1 MKQIKV
7 NLPAHDAVKSMV
19 LRLCVPM
26 PVPGA
31 PQWYGAGKIVAE
43 PGSGKT
49 AVADQLEQ
57 GLTGKRIIITPCT
70 SVHRPTSFLR
80 ELLQNL
86 GCEEKRN
93 DGQYL
98 MRRVGSVLYQPEHY
112 NVGTAK
118 TVLWF
123 DDIQELIYGDKSCL
137 PLIKSIINLGCCPVV
152 MAGHPE
158 AFRTLISDRETSDF
172 IWRLRDEVIIDPL
185 EPAQFFAFLQEI
197 TDLEYTKEAKEAL
210 YKKTGGRV
218 GLVVNCISLLEQ
230 LKNNRVKLVEA
241 AHVESYCGFIINKA
255 PVRR

>member
-1 MKQIKV
+1 MKKIKV

-57 GLTGKRIIITPCT
+57 GLTGKLIIITPCT

-152 MAGHPE
+152 MAGHPR
-158 AFRTLISDRETSDF
+158 AFHELLSNKETADF
-172 IWRLRDEVIIDPL
+172 SWRLRDEVLINPL
-185 EPAQFFAFLQEI
+185 DFAQFDAFLQQIAE
-197 TDLEYTKEAKEAL
+197 LEYTPEAKKAVFL
-210 YKKTGGRV
+210 KTGGRV
-218 GLVVNCISLLEQ
+218 GLAVNCISLLDQ
-230 LKNNRVKLVEA
+230 LKNSKIKVIEA
-241 AHVESYCGFIINKA
+241 AHVDSYCGFIVNKA
-255 PVRR
+255 QVRR